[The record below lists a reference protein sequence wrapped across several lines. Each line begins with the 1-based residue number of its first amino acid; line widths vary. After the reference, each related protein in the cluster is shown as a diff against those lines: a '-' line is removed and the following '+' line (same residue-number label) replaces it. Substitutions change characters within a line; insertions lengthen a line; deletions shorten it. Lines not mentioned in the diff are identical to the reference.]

1 MRTPDTLHAAVTG
14 TADRVPRI
22 VSHAWQAI
30 NLRLRM
36 APPEAWTDSHDL
48 AADVAYFVDCSPA
61 LVDEL
66 LAAGIDTGAL
76 EARTHHDRPQVRRPA
91 RRDRDRAPRERNP
104 R

>member
-1 MRTPDTLHAAVTG
+1 MRGPDTLHAAVTG
-14 TADRVPRI
+14 TADRVPPI
-22 VSHAWQAI
+22 VAAVWEAI
-30 NLRLRM
+30 NLRLRV
-36 APPEAWTDSHDL
+36 APPEAWTDTQDL
-48 AADVAYFVDCSPA
+48 AADVGYFLDASPA
-61 LVDEL
+61 LAAEL